1 MRKKLHSDVEKLR
14 KDMNILKS
22 MSGAEEEQ
30 VSSDLGYE
38 RVDQDDMDQSSSTRL
53 TGQAQILKSILVY
66 WRWARYSGLP

>member
-22 MSGAEEEQ
+22 MSGSEEEQ

-53 TGQAQILKSILVY
+53 TGQAQILKSILVC
-66 WRWARYSGLP
+66 WCCAQCSGLP